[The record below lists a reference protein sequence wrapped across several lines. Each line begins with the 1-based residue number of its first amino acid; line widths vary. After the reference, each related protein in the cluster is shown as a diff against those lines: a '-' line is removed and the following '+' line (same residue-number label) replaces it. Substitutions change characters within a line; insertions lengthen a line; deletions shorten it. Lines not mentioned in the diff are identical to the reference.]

1 MNKTGNKELAATLT
15 DKHGLSKSDAE
26 SFVAAM
32 FEMLGDGLQSDK
44 QVKIKGL
51 GTFKVVGVASRKSVD
66 VNTGDPIIINGR
78 DKISFTPDASLRDNV
93 NRPFAQ
99 FETVAINDGIDF
111 SEIDDKYNLT
121 EEKPNTEPT
130 QETKVEIKAKPED
143 TQEDPKAEEVE
154 AKLEDTQEE
163 PKAEEEEE
171 KQEDKQEE
179 PKAEEVEEKQEYTQ
193 EEPKA
198 EEVETEP
205 EAKQEMPQVEEKPDT
220 ESDADLSED
229 TLHHGKLKY
238 IVAAV
243 AVIAIISA
251 AAFYLFKEIK
261 IRDHRIEHL
270 EAQVS
275 EYTEKKPTA
284 KTIAPKTNKVANQ
297 STKAVKDNTAK
308 ATKDDAAIA
317 AEDNTAKKAEEDKA
331 VNDFE
336 TISRKDSRIRT
347 GAYIITGIDH
357 TVIVK
362 ENQTLAS
369 ISRAQLG
376 PGMECYIEAV
386 NGGQK
391 EFKAGEKVN
400 VPKLKLKKK

>member
-26 SFVAAM
+26 NFVAAM

-51 GTFKVVGVASRKSVD
+51 GTFKVIGVASRKSVD

-130 QETKVEIKAKPED
+130 QETKVEVKAKPED

-154 AKLEDTQEE
+154 AKLEDI
-163 PKAEEEEE
+163 
-171 KQEDKQEE
+171 QEE
-179 PKAEEVEEKQEYTQ
+179 PKAEEVEEKQEDTQ

-229 TLHHGKLKY
+229 TPHHGKLKY

-308 ATKDDAAIA
+308 TAKDDAAIA

-336 TISRKDSRIRT
+336 TISRKDPRIRT
-347 GAYIITGIDH
+347 GAYTITGIDH

>member
-15 DKHGLSKSDAE
+15 EKHGLSKSDAE
-26 SFVAAM
+26 NFVAAM

-51 GTFKVVGVASRKSVD
+51 GTFKVVGIASRKSVD

-99 FETVAINDGIDF
+99 FETVAINDGVDF

-121 EEKPNTEPT
+121 EEKPKTELT
-130 QETKVEIKAKPED
+130 QETKEEEEKPE
-143 TQEDPKAEEVE
+143 AI
-154 AKLEDTQEE
+154 QEE
-163 PKAEEEEE
+163 PKAEEEEAKPE
-171 KQEDKQEE
+171 AIQEE
-179 PKAEEVEEKQEYTQ
+179 PKAEEEEAKPKDIK
-193 EEPKA
+193 EEAKA
-198 EEVETEP
+198 EEEDTEP
-205 EAKQEMPQVEEKPDT
+205 EAKQEIPQAEEKPNI
-220 ESDADLSED
+220 ESNIDLSED
-229 TLHHGKLKY
+229 TPHHGKLKY

-243 AVIAIISA
+243 AVITIISA

-261 IRDHRIEHL
+261 VRDHRIEHL

-284 KTIAPKTNKVANQ
+284 KTIVPKTNKVANQ

-308 ATKDDAAIA
+308 ATKDNAAIA
-317 AEDNTAKKAEEDKA
+317 AEDNTAKKAEEDNA

-336 TISRKDSRIRT
+336 TISRKDPRIRT

-357 TVIVK
+357 TVTVK

>member
-15 DKHGLSKSDAE
+15 EKHGLSKSDAE
-26 SFVAAM
+26 NFVAAM

-51 GTFKVVGVASRKSVD
+51 GTFKVVGIASRKSVD

-99 FETVAINDGIDF
+99 FETVAINDGVDF

-121 EEKPNTEPT
+121 EEKPKTELT
-130 QETKVEIKAKPED
+130 QETKEEEEKPE
-143 TQEDPKAEEVE
+143 AI
-154 AKLEDTQEE
+154 QEE
-163 PKAEEEEE
+163 PKAEEEEA
-171 KQEDKQEE
+171 KPKDIKEE
-179 PKAEEVEEKQEYTQ
+179 AKAEEED
-193 EEPKA
+193 
-198 EEVETEP
+198 TEP
-205 EAKQEMPQVEEKPDT
+205 EAKQEIPQAEEKPDI
-220 ESDADLSED
+220 ESDIDLSEE
-229 TLHHGKLKY
+229 TPHHGKLKY

-243 AVIAIISA
+243 AVITIISA

-261 IRDHRIEHL
+261 VRDHRIEHL

-284 KTIAPKTNKVANQ
+284 KTIVPKTNKVANQ

-308 ATKDDAAIA
+308 ATKDNAAIA
-317 AEDNTAKKAEEDKA
+317 AEDNTAKKAEEDNA

-336 TISRKDSRIRT
+336 TISRKDPRIRT

-357 TVIVK
+357 TVTVK

-391 EFKAGEKVN
+391 EFKAGEKIN

>member
-1 MNKTGNKELAATLT
+1 MNKIGNKELAATLT
-15 DKHGLSKSDAE
+15 EKHGLSKSDAE
-26 SFVAAM
+26 NFVAAM

-51 GTFKVVGVASRKSVD
+51 GTFKVVGIASRKSVD

-99 FETVAINDGIDF
+99 FETVAINDGVDF

-121 EEKPNTEPT
+121 EEKPKTELT
-130 QETKVEIKAKPED
+130 QETKEEEEKPE
-143 TQEDPKAEEVE
+143 AI
-154 AKLEDTQEE
+154 QEE
-163 PKAEEEEE
+163 PKAEEEEA
-171 KQEDKQEE
+171 KPKDIKEE
-179 PKAEEVEEKQEYTQ
+179 TKAEEED
-193 EEPKA
+193 
-198 EEVETEP
+198 TEP
-205 EAKQEMPQVEEKPDT
+205 EAKQEIPQAEEKPNI
-220 ESDADLSED
+220 ESDIDLSED
-229 TLHHGKLKY
+229 TPHHGKLKY

-243 AVIAIISA
+243 AVITIISA

-261 IRDHRIEHL
+261 VRDHRIEHL

-284 KTIAPKTNKVANQ
+284 KTIVPKTNKVTNQ

-308 ATKDDAAIA
+308 ATKDNAAIA
-317 AEDNTAKKAEEDKA
+317 TEDNTAKKAEEDNA

-336 TISRKDSRIRT
+336 TISRKDPRIRT

-357 TVIVK
+357 TVTVK